1 VSIYGR
7 DGLPGS
13 LLDWMDLELVAIEDA
28 TRGASNTLRVR
39 GRFNFRSGSWDGS
52 AGEAGEV
59 VVDLDFLFRVLGI
72 LEGVLSISFAFSN
85 APQAL
90 ASSGVSAGTVAAG
103 RWSRRRGAEFRKTL
117 PAPCLAAMSN
127 RRCHCSNSAR
137 SLAVCV

>member
-1 VSIYGR
+1 
-7 DGLPGS
+7 
-13 LLDWMDLELVAIEDA
+13 MVAAEDA

-39 GRFNFRSGSWDGS
+39 GRLSFRSGSCIGS
-52 AGEAGEV
+52 AGDAGEV

-72 LEGVLSISFAFSN
+72 VVGVLSISFAFSS

-103 RWSRRRGAEFRKTL
+103 LWSRSMGAESRKTR
-117 PAPCLAAMSN
+117 PAPCLAAISN